1 VHDMCRSVIQ
11 CCVVVL
17 IERLSGLFEYL
28 IFLFILNIQCM
39 MCWDV
44 HSIVTL

>member
-1 VHDMCRSVIQ
+1 VHGMCQ
-11 CCVVVL
+11 GLL

-44 HSIVTL
+44 HSIVAL